1 MNQKKKQE
9 LENEIAYFREH
20 LKPEIETQLDLPP
33 RLRGENMR
41 RLLDQDI
48 EDVEVKDSMKSTLP
62 HRLYP
67 WRQIAVAACGVV
79 VIGLSVYFW
88 QSGSFG
94 MKSNDMMQASPQAMS
109 VAEDAPVEE
118 APLEEEAPLDEL
130 EPMTEA
136 AAAEPE
142 HTEALPEAAEPMLQ
156 SAPIPEEAAVE
167 DVAGDEAGS
176 YAKSNRAAP
185 FALQVGA
192 ATEILKDSPF
202 DTSWGTVLWEENLVE
217 IQSRESASEYSVT
230 VSDETNRV
238 IASDEA
244 LVLLECDDARTNIIY
259 YQLGAS
265 GEPLQIGEYG
275 QNGVYYN
282 YQVNEDEIYIM
293 TTLEGG
299 TDGDKIYWDASG
311 KEQPILP
318 ENQTVFQDVESS
330 YYMFISHA
338 DGNGVEVKSAVG
350 HMLSGWY
357 DVEKDAIIVDNYSD
371 SGEVESIRI
380 SFPK

>member
-1 MNQKKKQE
+1 MNQKKKQELEQE

-20 LKPEIETQLDLPP
+20 LKPEIETELDLPP

-41 RLLDQDI
+41 RLLDQDT
-48 EDVEVKDSMKSTLP
+48 EVQDSMKSTLP
-62 HRLYP
+62 HKLYP

-94 MKSNDMMQASPQAMS
+94 MNSNDMMQASPQAMS

-118 APLEEEAPLDEL
+118 EAPLEEEAAVDEL
-130 EPMTEA
+130 EPMPEA
-136 AAAEPE
+136 SAAEPI
-142 HTEALPEAAEPMLQ
+142 EALPEAAEPMLQ
-156 SAPIPEEAAVE
+156 SAPILEEAAVE
-167 DVAGDEAGS
+167 DESGS

-192 ATEILKDSPF
+192 ASEILKDSPF
-202 DTSWGTVLWEENLVE
+202 ETSWGTILWEKDLVE
-217 IQSRESASEYSVT
+217 IQSRESASEYSVA
-230 VSDETNRV
+230 VSDETNHV

-244 LVLLECDDARTNIIY
+244 LVLLECDDSRTNVIY

-265 GEPLQIGEYG
+265 GEPRQVAEYG

-282 YQVNEDEIYIM
+282 YQVNEGEIYIM
-293 TTLEGG
+293 STLEGG
-299 TDGDKIYWDASG
+299 TDGDKIYWDESG

-318 ENQTVFQDVESS
+318 ENQTAFQDVKSS

-338 DGNGVEVKSAVG
+338 DGNGIEVKSAVG
-350 HMLSGWY
+350 HMLSAWY
-357 DVEKDAIIVDNYSD
+357 DMEEEAMLVDNYSD
-371 SGEVESIRI
+371 SGEIESIRI
-380 SFPK
+380 SFTK

>member
-20 LKPEIETQLDLPP
+20 LKPEIETELDLPP

-41 RLLDQDI
+41 RLLDQDT
-48 EDVEVKDSMKSTLP
+48 EVQDSMKSTLP
-62 HRLYP
+62 HKLYP

-88 QSGSFG
+88 QSGMFG
-94 MKSNDMMQASPQAMS
+94 MNRNDMMQASPQAMS

-118 APLEEEAPLDEL
+118 EAPLDEL
-130 EPMTEA
+130 EPMPEA

-167 DVAGDEAGS
+167 DEAGS
-176 YAKSNRAAP
+176 YAKSSRAAP

-192 ATEILKDSPF
+192 ASEILKDSPF

-230 VSDETNRV
+230 VSDETNHV
-238 IASDEA
+238 IASNEA
-244 LVLLECDDARTNIIY
+244 LVLLECDDSRTNVIY

-265 GEPLQIGEYG
+265 GEPRQVAEYG

-282 YQVNEDEIYIM
+282 YQVNEGEIYIM
-293 TTLEGG
+293 STLEGG
-299 TDGDKIYWDASG
+299 TDGDKIYWDESG

-318 ENQTVFQDVESS
+318 ENQTAFQDVKSS

-350 HMLSGWY
+350 HMLSAWY
-357 DVEKDAIIVDNYSD
+357 DMEEEAMLVDNYSD
-371 SGEVESIRI
+371 SGEIESIRI
-380 SFPK
+380 SFTK

>member
-20 LKPEIETQLDLPP
+20 LKPEIETELDLPP

-41 RLLDQDI
+41 RLLDQD
-48 EDVEVKDSMKSTLP
+48 VEAKDSVKSNLP

-94 MKSNDMMQASPQAMS
+94 LESNDMMQASPRAMS

-118 APLEEEAPLDEL
+118 EAPLEDEAAVDEL
-130 EPMTEA
+130 EPMPEA
-136 AAAEPE
+136 AAAEPI
-142 HTEALPEAAEPMLQ
+142 EALPEAAEPLLQ
-156 SAPIPEEAAVE
+156 SAPILEEAAVE
-167 DVAGDEAGS
+167 DESGS

-192 ATEILKDSPF
+192 ASEILKDSPF
-202 DTSWGTVLWEENLVE
+202 ETSWGTILWEKDLVE
-217 IQSRESASEYSVT
+217 IQSRESASEYSVA
-230 VSDETNRV
+230 VSDETNHV
-238 IASDEA
+238 IASNEA
-244 LVLLECDDARTNIIY
+244 LVLLECDDSRTNVIY

-265 GEPLQIGEYG
+265 GEPRQVAEYG

-282 YQVNEDEIYIM
+282 YQVNEGEIYIM
-293 TTLEGG
+293 STLEGG
-299 TDGDKIYWDASG
+299 TDGDKIYWDESG

-318 ENQTVFQDVESS
+318 ENQTAFQDVKSS

-350 HMLSGWY
+350 HMLSAWY
-357 DVEKDAIIVDNYSD
+357 DMEDEAMLVDNYSD

-380 SFPK
+380 SFTK

>member
-20 LKPEIETQLDLPP
+20 LKPEIETELDLPP

-41 RLLDQDI
+41 RLLDQD
-48 EDVEVKDSMKSTLP
+48 VEAKDSVKSNLP

-67 WRQIAVAACGVV
+67 WRQIAAAACGVV

-94 MKSNDMMQASPQAMS
+94 LKSNDMMQASPQAMS
-109 VAEDAPVEE
+109 AAEDAPVEEE
-118 APLEEEAPLDEL
+118 APLEEEAAVDEL
-130 EPMTEA
+130 EPMPEA
-136 AAAEPE
+136 AAAEPI
-142 HTEALPEAAEPMLQ
+142 EALPEAAEPMLQ
-156 SAPIPEEAAVE
+156 SAPILEEAAVE
-167 DVAGDEAGS
+167 DESGS

-192 ATEILKDSPF
+192 ASEILKDSPF
-202 DTSWGTVLWEENLVE
+202 ETSWGTILWEKDLVE

-230 VSDETNRV
+230 VSDETNHV
-238 IASDEA
+238 IASNEA
-244 LVLLECDDARTNIIY
+244 LVLLECDDSRTNVIY

-265 GEPLQIGEYG
+265 GEPRQVAEYG

-293 TTLEGG
+293 STLEGG
-299 TDGDKIYWDASG
+299 TDGDKIYWDKSG

-318 ENQTVFQDVESS
+318 ENQTAFQDVKSS

-350 HMLSGWY
+350 HMLSSWY
-357 DVEKDAIIVDNYSD
+357 DMEEEVVIVDNFSD
-371 SGEVESIRI
+371 SGDVESIRI
-380 SFPK
+380 SFTK

>member
-20 LKPEIETQLDLPP
+20 LKPEIETELDLPP

-41 RLLDQDI
+41 RLLDQDT
-48 EDVEVKDSMKSTLP
+48 EVQDSMKSTLP
-62 HRLYP
+62 HKLYP

-88 QSGSFG
+88 QSGMFG
-94 MKSNDMMQASPQAMS
+94 MNRNDMMQASPQAMS

-118 APLEEEAPLDEL
+118 EAPLEEEAAMDEL

-142 HTEALPEAAEPMLQ
+142 FTEALPEAAEPMLQ

-167 DVAGDEAGS
+167 DESGS

-192 ATEILKDSPF
+192 ASEILKDSPF
-202 DTSWGTVLWEENLVE
+202 ETSWGTILWEKDLVE
-217 IQSRESASEYSVT
+217 IQSRENASEYSVA
-230 VSDETNRV
+230 VSDETNHV
-238 IASDEA
+238 IASNEA
-244 LVLLECDDARTNIIY
+244 LVLLECDDSRTNVIY

-265 GEPLQIGEYG
+265 GEPHQVAEYG

-293 TTLEGG
+293 STLEGG
-299 TDGDKIYWDASG
+299 TDGDKIYWDESG

-318 ENQTVFQDVESS
+318 ENQTAFQDVKSS

-338 DGNGVEVKSAVG
+338 DGNGVEVKSVVG
-350 HMLSGWY
+350 DMLSAWY
-357 DVEKDAIIVDNYSD
+357 DVEEEAMLVDNYSD

-380 SFPK
+380 SFTK